1 MLRRASQALA
11 FALSHSLASLRA
23 PPLQAP
29 LPILVLGQVS
39 KSSTRDICQKMPRE
53 NWISF
58 CFDLGRLAVLFIL
71 TQSAFLYA
79 PRYPLPPSPHLTVQ
93 MRFCQSQ
100 MAYGHCLVIEKQTNK
115 RIKKGTAKAI
125 FGSPF
130 SYLSCVVNFSISQRN
145 VLLDFMK
152 IYTIYR
158 KRKVLLYRCII
169 EGIVLSVQCDEQQ
182 ISQIIWLNK
191 L

>member
-1 MLRRASQALA
+1 MLRRALQALA
-11 FALSHSLASLRA
+11 FALSHSLASLAA
-23 PPLQAP
+23 PPLQPP

-58 CFDLGRLAVLFIL
+58 CFDLGRLAVLFTL

-115 RIKKGTAKAI
+115 RIKKRHSK
-125 FGSPF
+125 
-130 SYLSCVVNFSISQRN
+130 SYFWFSIQ
-145 VLLDFMK
+145 
-152 IYTIYR
+152 
-158 KRKVLLYRCII
+158 
-169 EGIVLSVQCDEQQ
+169 LS
-182 ISQIIWLNK
+182 K